1 MKSLNEKQQKILT
14 FLKERAQDGLPPTV
28 REICAAAGIK
38 STSTVHAYLKVL
50 EEEGY
55 INRQSGLN
63 RAIRLPGE
71 SVARVPLLGKV
82 TAGQPILAVEEV
94 EEYVPYSGGG
104 YQPGELF
111 ALRVSGTSM
120 INAGILDHD
129 VVIVKKT
136 PVAENG
142 DIVVALIGDEATVK
156 RLFVEKDHIRLQ
168 PENDAFEP
176 IIVKEV
182 VIPVSYTHLDV
193 YKRQTSRCQTS
204 PSMWT
209 LGGDQPVIPRVA
221 FIR

>member
-55 INRQSGLN
+55 INRQSGL
-63 RAIRLPGE
+63 PGE
-71 SVARVPLLGKV
+71 NVARVPLLGKV
-82 TAGQPILAVEEV
+82 TAGLPILAVEEV
-94 EEYVPYSGGG
+94 EDYVPYSGGG
-104 YQPGELF
+104 YEPGELF

-156 RLFVEKDHIRLQ
+156 RIFIEKDHIRLQ

-182 VIPVSYTHLDV
+182 VV
-193 YKRQTSRCQTS
+193 
-204 PSMWT
+204 
-209 LGGDQPVIPRVA
+209 LGKVISLLRY
-221 FIR
+221 F